1 LFIGAIY
8 GQLANIRFDL
18 KVAQGISVWP
28 GYVAAVA
35 SLVLSLLLLSGVMV
49 FAITQVGQL
58 VGAYNEDLMLAVV
71 EDEARALE
79 IEKLRAQSRSAE
91 EALARRSRDQEAV
104 VPVSKP
110 LKSQTDLE
118 LERLRRLQEQID
130 QREQDIARLNQELAR
145 VQSELRLMASVQQN
159 IRTQT
164 YRFVFGQGMTGLN
177 DAVMSQF
184 MQQIQDDKINP
195 AKQMWV
201 LEAGVM
207 GLDPAVN
214 REVYRLMLNTRKQ
227 LELLGFESDRVR
239 VVLNASA
246 SPRSMMSDPSSLR
259 PGEVPMLLSTGIK
272 EGGA

>member
-1 LFIGAIY
+1 LVVK
-8 GQLANIRFDL
+8 RFDL

-91 EALARRSRDQEAV
+91 EVLARRSRNQEAL
-104 VPVSKP
+104 VPVSRP
-110 LKSQTDLE
+110 QKSQADLE
-118 LERLRRLQEQID
+118 LERLRRLQEQIN

-145 VQSELRLMASVQQN
+145 VQSELRLINSVQQN
-159 IRTQT
+159 IKTQT
-164 YRFVFGQGMTGLN
+164 YRFVFGQGMNGLTGV
-177 DAVMSQF
+177 VMSQF
-184 MQQIQDDKINP
+184 IQQIQDDKINP
-195 AKQMWV
+195 GEQMWV

-207 GLDPAVN
+207 GLDPAVS

-239 VVLNASA
+239 VLLNASA